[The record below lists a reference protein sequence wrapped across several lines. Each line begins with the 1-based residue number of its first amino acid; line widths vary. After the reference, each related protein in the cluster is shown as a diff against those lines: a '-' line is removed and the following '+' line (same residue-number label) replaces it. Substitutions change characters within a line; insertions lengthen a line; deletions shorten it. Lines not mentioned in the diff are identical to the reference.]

1 MKRVLQLPP
10 SRFGLPLVC
19 SSLAGRVTDIGV
31 FLPCGAGC
39 RWCVPR
45 WRGGLPMRGVRGGAS
60 VLARGTLAI
69 CDESVEEWGCH
80 QGCYD
85 RHDHEASEDFF
96 ADDSSF

>member
-1 MKRVLQLPP
+1 M
-10 SRFGLPLVC
+10 GDEAC
-19 SSLAGRVTDIGV
+19 TAISSLTGRVAIGD
-31 FLPCGAGC
+31 FFPCGAGC
-39 RWCVPR
+39 RWCAPR
-45 WRGGLPMRGVRGGAS
+45 WRGGLPMRGGSGGAS

-85 RHDHEASEDFF
+85 RHDHEASEEFF